1 MTLVMAVWF
10 KKALALMVVMV
21 PVVAVDAK
29 YRPTSDTIPLGLD
42 TAPVMDAVLPVM
54 VYVAPPCVMVFWRV
68 GWLSHA

>member
-54 VYVAPPCVMVFWRV
+54 V
-68 GWLSHA
+68 